1 MVNYACAFSQPEW
14 EEEKVNY
21 IKKENKFRKT

>member
-1 MVNYACAFSQPEW
+1 MVNYARAFSEPEW
-14 EEEKVNY
+14 GEEKVNY